1 VQQFVR
7 ISRSRFGC
15 AFQSGL
21 EDTRA
26 SVSESSSCMSLTA
39 VVLLVISAVCFE
51 NHCEPNSLIQGGTE
65 KSATYKL
72 HANILPSCGFISVD
86 TWLRSTESTDLI
98 FITIRDVKTVYISE
112 PVCRNRFF
120 TGYRKAYCER
130 DNCHRL
136 LRACYQSITCCFT
149 AAVACIPDART
160 PSQRNKG
167 QWRMKAVGGRGN
179 RCYAAVS

>member
-1 VQQFVR
+1 MKEVPIDPVPEQQL
-7 ISRSRFGC
+7 SLP
-15 AFQSGL
+15 L
-21 EDTRA
+21 E
-26 SVSESSSCMSLTA
+26 LLNGTA
-39 VVLLVISAVCFE
+39 IGPLL
-51 NHCEPNSLIQGGTE
+51 
-65 KSATYKL
+65 
-72 HANILPSCGFISVD
+72 FISYINELADVLRMYIVTVTFFVD
-86 TWLRSTESTDLI
+86 DLKVYVTMI
-98 FITIRDVKTVYISE
+98 PIRDVKTAYFSE

-149 AAVACIPDART
+149 AAVAHIPDART

-167 QWRMKAVGGRGN
+167 EWRIKAVGGRGN

>member
-1 VQQFVR
+1 MCQKYLACFSHSVVFCQVHTACDLLVCDCTAGIHQSLWTVNSVAGSVHICKWQSFWSCYRVWQDVLPGTVQQFVR

-72 HANILPSCGFISVD
+72 HVNILPSCGFISVD
-86 TWLRSTESTDLI
+86 TW
-98 FITIRDVKTVYISE
+98 VKVYW
-112 PVCRNRFF
+112 
-120 TGYRKAYCER
+120 K
-130 DNCHRL
+130 HRL
-136 LRACYQSITCCFT
+136 NIHY
-149 AAVACIPDART
+149 
-160 PSQRNKG
+160 N
-167 QWRMKAVGGRGN
+167 
-179 RCYAAVS
+179 